1 MPKKEK
7 KKEIEFRVCMRAKIH
22 EAQQFD
28 PIKFRDDYLEDF
40 KYQLIPKTYKGQRL
54 PQWRILVRNAYLP
67 SFVVHFYTSLYF

>member
-1 MPKKEK
+1 
-7 KKEIEFRVCMRAKIH
+7 MRAKIH

-54 PQWRILVRNAYLP
+54 PQWRILVRNAYINIIAYLP